1 MALQHLRALQW
12 RGEDLGFGGGNT
24 RELSIT
30 TQVAAG
36 ARPNFTTQAF
46 AGTYSVNLL
55 GTTVTLA
62 VAGKNR
68 LIVNRNARY
77 WLTVSATAATANGT
91 ATGSAV
97 SFPIAPLQMFFVPQ
111 NLIGPLTIT
120 TNSAWPIPQ
129 PVSGSPGSVVPIA
142 TASNGLSFDW
152 VVEP

>member
-46 AGTYSVNLL
+46 AGTYNVNVL
-55 GTTVTLA
+55 GTSVTLA

-77 WLTVSATAATANGT
+77 WLTVTAVAATANGS
-91 ATGSAV
+91 TGNTV

-111 NLIGPLTIT
+111 NLIGPLTIAM
-120 TNSAWPIPQ
+120 NSAWPIPQ
-129 PVSGSPGSVVPIA
+129 PVSGSPGSTIPLAAVTNA
-142 TASNGLSFDW
+142 LSFDW